1 MLRPNPSGHK
11 KSRVTET
18 FFNHKAFWHTIDWF
32 DQLHQGPDGLMF
44 FFLARVLTLLSLVPL
59 AAPLQAALLAS
70 PDVPNINRPGHR
82 FFRFPVTW
90 ELMRSGFNALDVAL
104 EAESYAEYWAIL
116 YLSPDEI
123 DLLTPRGRAR
133 VVGIASSP
141 ETAAGY
147 PDTLLVNENDLARLL
162 GLETDPSDSVEQLV
176 FISLPMQES
185 SEQSLTLKASSKY
198 FVNVQLA
205 LSF

>member
-1 MLRPNPSGHK
+1 
-11 KSRVTET
+11 
-18 FFNHKAFWHTIDWF
+18 
-32 DQLHQGPDGLMF
+32 MF

-185 SEQSLTLKASSKY
+185 SEQSFTLKASSKY

>member
-1 MLRPNPSGHK
+1 M
-11 KSRVTET
+11 V
-18 FFNHKAFWHTIDWF
+18 
-32 DQLHQGPDGLMF
+32 F
-44 FFLARVLTLLSLVPL
+44 FFARLLTLLLLVPL
-59 AAPLQAALLAS
+59 AAPLQAAVLAS
-70 PDVPNINRPGHR
+70 PEEPNITRPGHR

-141 ETAAGY
+141 ETPAGY
-147 PDTLLVNENDLARLL
+147 PDTLVVNESDLARLL
-162 GLETDPSDSVEQLV
+162 GLETDPSDSMEQLV

-185 SEQSLTLKASSKY
+185 SEQSFTLKASSKY

-205 LSF
+205 MSF